1 MRERVGID
9 LGTANVLVWIQGKG
23 IVVNEPAMVAREV
36 DSGGRVVAVGKKAKQ
51 MWGRVPKGIEV
62 IRPLR
67 NGVVADYEAA
77 EEMLVGLVKRV
88 IGGINLPWPI
98 FKPRIVV
105 GVPSGVTEVERLAV
119 GEAVK
124 TVGAGEVW
132 IVEEAMAAAVG
143 AGIPVNK
150 ASGYL
155 IVDIGGGTTETAIIS
170 LGGMVVNQSI
180 RMAGDEM
187 TEAII
192 NFAQMKHGLVI
203 GEITAEQ
210 CKIEI
215 GSAYLVEK
223 KKSWFVLRGRDLE
236 TGLPRSMKVNSDEIR
251 EALGVVVRRI
261 IQIVGEMVEKTPPEL
276 VGDLVKHGL
285 TLVGGG
291 SQLKGLDKL
300 LEQETKMPV
309 WLVNKPAETVARGA
323 GKLWEDEDLLARVAV
338 RV

>member
-36 DSGGRVVAVGKKAKQ
+36 DSGRVVAVGKKAKQ

-88 IGGINLPWPI
+88 LGGINLPWPI

-119 GEAVK
+119 GEAIK

-236 TGLPRSMKVNSDEIR
+236 TGLPRSMKVNSDEVR

-261 IQIVGEMVEKTPPEL
+261 TQIVGEMVEKTPPEL

-309 WLVNKPAETVARGA
+309 WLVNKPAETVAKGA
-323 GKLWEDEDLLARVAV
+323 GKLWEDENLLARVAV

>member
-36 DSGGRVVAVGKKAKQ
+36 DSGKVLAVGKKAKQ
-51 MWGRVPKGIEV
+51 MWGRVPRGVEV
-62 IRPLR
+62 VRPLK

-77 EEMLVGLVKRV
+77 EEMLVWLVKRVV

-98 FKPRIVV
+98 FKPRMVV
-105 GVPSGVTEVERLAV
+105 GVPSGVTEVERRAV

-215 GSAYLVEK
+215 GSAYPVEK
-223 KKSWFVLRGRDLE
+223 KKAWFVLRGRDLE
-236 TGLPRSMKVNSDEIR
+236 TGLPRSMRVNSDEIR
-251 EALGVVVRRI
+251 EALAVVVRRI
-261 IQIVGEMVEKTPPEL
+261 TQIVGEMVEKTPPEL

-309 WLVNKPAETVARGA
+309 WLVDKPAEAVARGA
-323 GKLWEDEDLLARVAV
+323 GKLWEDEDLLIRVAV
-338 RV
+338 KV